1 MGVENFGVLKAATK
15 RFAANVKEMRDWQRK
30 YFAAPKDS
38 AEKATALA
46 MSKRLEREVDATLA
60 KINQTLDLL

>member
-1 MGVENFGVLKAATK
+1 MANENFGVLKAATR
-15 RFAANVKEMRDWQRK
+15 RFAANVREMRYWQRK

-46 MSKRLEREVDATLA
+46 MAKKLGTEVDATLA
-60 KINQTLDLL
+60 KIDAVLEKL

>member
-1 MGVENFGVLKAATK
+1 MGAENFGVLKAATK
-15 RFAANVKEMRDWQRK
+15 KFAANVREMREWQRK

-46 MSKRLEREVDATLA
+46 MAKKSERIVDETLA
-60 KINQTLDLL
+60 KIDQVLERL